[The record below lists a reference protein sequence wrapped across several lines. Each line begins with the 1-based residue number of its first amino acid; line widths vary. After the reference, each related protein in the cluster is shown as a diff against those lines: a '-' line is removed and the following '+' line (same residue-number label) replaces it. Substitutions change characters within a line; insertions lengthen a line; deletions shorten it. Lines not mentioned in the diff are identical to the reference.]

1 MPLHHCVCVSNLHL
15 LHEFYIKVVICAF
28 VRRPCSIYL
37 LCIKHSAEV
46 KLLLSPFAV
55 RMVVGRMLRE
65 VAVKWS
71 IQSVLR
77 CDQLDEMVSLTRRNG
92 AYGPTNNLSSSK
104 AFLNGTRLDERSAK
118 GRLGNRKK
126 PNSMMGV
133 PLLLPVK
140 TTGQVG
146 PGEKKEN
153 AEPAGATSDPDGTGK
168 LEESKV
174 ESGSEDEVMTR
185 SMKHKTLSAGANGD
199 CTSADE
205 AREPETVEEDDAS
218 HLWLDDGRL
227 LQLLDSTN
235 RNNVRL
241 FQLGWQHGIPVL
253 ISNCDKQ
260 THQELWNPCSFAKE
274 FGHVKVDLVDCSTGV
289 VLKSQP
295 MDKFWNG
302 FRHSNAPRSKQSGGA
317 AASSILRLKDWPTV
331 EDWAGP
337 LAARCQDLNRLL
349 PVADYSHPSGAFNL
363 ISHLPEFF
371 VRPDLAMR
379 IHASYSSCAQH
390 RVPFSKLRLDL
401 ADSVNI
407 MMYVETATAE
417 DNQNASKHHHCL

>member
-1 MPLHHCVCVSNLHL
+1 MYVCVFLV
-15 LHEFYIKVVICAF
+15 EDVIVFICFALSTVLGLCCF
-28 VRRPCSIYL
+28 VF
-37 LCIKHSAEV
+37 A
-46 KLLLSPFAV
+46 FAV

-71 IQSVLR
+71 IQSMLR
-77 CDQLDEMVSLTRRNG
+77 CDQVTEMYSLTRKNG
-92 AYGPTNNLSSSK
+92 IYGPNHLSSSK
-104 AFLNGTRLDERSAK
+104 TFLNGTKLDERNAK

-126 PNSMMGV
+126 SNSMTGV

-140 TTGQVG
+140 SGQVE
-146 PGEKKEN
+146 PGDKKEN
-153 AEPAGATSDPDGTGK
+153 AEPAGLTSDPDGTGK
-168 LEESKV
+168 LEESKA
-174 ESGSEDEVMTR
+174 ESGSEDEMMTR
-185 SMKHKTLSAGANGD
+185 SMKHKASSTGTNGD
-199 CTSADE
+199 CASADE
-205 AREPETVEEDDAS
+205 AKDSEAVEEDDTS

-260 THQELWNPCSFAKE
+260 TRQELWSPCSFAKE

-302 FRHSNAPRSKQSGGA
+302 FRHSNAPRSKQGGA
-317 AASSILRLKDWPTV
+317 TASSILRLKDWPTV

-337 LAARCQDLNRLL
+337 LAARSQDLNRLL

-407 MMYVETATAE
+407 MMYVEAATAE
-417 DNQNASKHHHCL
+417 DNQNASKHQHHE